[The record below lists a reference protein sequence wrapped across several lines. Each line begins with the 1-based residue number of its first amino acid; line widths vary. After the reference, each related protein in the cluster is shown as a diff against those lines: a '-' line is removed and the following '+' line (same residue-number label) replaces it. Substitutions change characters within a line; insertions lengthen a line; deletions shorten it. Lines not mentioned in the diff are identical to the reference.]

1 MAEERQTVQCE
12 CGYCGPV
19 SNFCPECGKMFRNVP
34 LSGLVDR
41 EFSTEEKKKLTEHGW
56 RNQYG
61 TLLMTLRDGKL
72 VSCYYTG
79 MNSGAFVGAFV
90 GGFAGDGRMP
100 QKPEELRLVTGYSY
114 DQIGMMPGGMM
125 MGLNGIHLTTAGFT
139 IYLREADYR
148 KEEKVAA
155 PQYRILRLWYGSGT
169 LHADLYSFA
178 EQRSF
183 TVDLVLDDEVRIPF
197 AEEQPQVGLTCPKC
211 GSEFQMGMY
220 CENCGEELKWVTLFS
235 GSTYATCNPPT
246 RSGFHVCKFSDEK
259 LIYEFYTNEITERRY
274 ISAKVIDEA
283 YRIIREHHIDEWE
296 QYQNTFDGMMGG
308 DVSVSYLDG
317 DRLVGSS
324 MSHMGFLVQAAYYAL
339 MELFQ
344 KNIL

>member
-1 MAEERQTVQCE
+1 MAEESQTVQCE

-19 SNFCPECGKMFRNVP
+19 SNFCPECGKKFRNVP

-41 EFSTEEKKKLTEHGW
+41 EFSTEEKQKLTEHGW
-56 RNQYG
+56 RNQDG
-61 TLLMTLRDGKL
+61 TLLMILRDGRL
-72 VSCYYTG
+72 ISQYITG
-79 MNSGAFVGAFV
+79 VNAVGFT
-90 GGFAGDGRMP
+90 GFGTMQ
-100 QKPEELRLVTGYSY
+100 QKPEEFRLDTGYSY
-114 DQIGMMPGGMM
+114 YQIGMMPGGMM

-235 GSTYATCNPPT
+235 GSTYVTCNPPT

-339 MELFQ
+339 MELFR